1 MVVCRNCNIP
11 MKNVMSFSKDKRQK
25 FLRCPKCY
33 GETKHSNMQDGEL
46 TFEKYL
52 NKELKKGN
60 F

>member
-1 MVVCRNCNIP
+1 
-11 MKNVMSFSKDKRQK
+11 MKNVMSFSKDKHQK

-46 TFEKYL
+46 TFEEYL
-52 NKELKKGN
+52 NRELKKGN